1 MFFSWEAQ
9 AGCLEDNLLSTSL
22 ANVITAAHG
31 QDRTNLQETTSPS
44 PPPIP
49 STTGVIPAGPSPPT
63 IPSTTSVIPDKPETN
78 PEGEGDKENPK
89 NDVISVLTEL
99 DKPDDEPTDPDKSND
114 EPMDPEEPD
123 ESDKSSS
130 QSKSGSERDKD
141 WNPKDLSDLE
151 SNSTV
156 SDKPNHI
163 FNSLSDME
171 VLGEETLYNFA
182 LLKNRNSPSFHPN
195 DSHFKATLEEL
206 IKSAELRQ
214 AIINCLDI
222 SIPSTKAP
230 GCQGLA
236 TQAEAEGYIRERVDQ
251 EGMYWAIAGQ
261 KGAYSLL
268 HMDANGLCTVVEPMT
283 GQKYWVIARPKDDV
297 IMSSIDLMDILN
309 IELKDISPFWNFYAV
324 ILQPGD
330 IFIMRPATPH
340 YVMTVEDF
348 LCFGSHCYS
357 SQTLTQ
363 TALGIYHT
371 LTTGG
376 LIRTNTSHP
385 QALESLCHIS
395 MWWQALVFLDLS
407 LLMFCAG
414 LPLAHKP
421 YLTIVEDVI
430 GFLDLVNLVTLAP
443 VLDV

>member
-1 MFFSWEAQ
+1 MTGRLLLILHQSVRMSLVLKFFEKLST
-9 AGCLEDNLLSTSL
+9 LSTSL
-22 ANVITAAHG
+22 QPVM
-31 QDRTNLQETTSPS
+31 
-44 PPPIP
+44 
-49 STTGVIPAGPSPPT
+49 GVLKGGLA
-63 IPSTTSVIPDKPETN
+63 
-78 PEGEGDKENPK
+78 
-89 NDVISVLTEL
+89 
-99 DKPDDEPTDPDKSND
+99 
-114 EPMDPEEPD
+114 PEEHAVEVVQYQD
-123 ESDKSSS
+123 WI
-130 QSKSGSERDKD
+130 SKEFPPARRQTIFHSRSILIR
-141 WNPKDLSDLE
+141 NAPH
-151 SNSTV
+151 NIY
-156 SDKPNHI
+156 N

-182 LLKNRNSPSFHPN
+182 LLKNRNSPSSHPN

-206 IKSAELRQ
+206 IKSVELRQ
-214 AIINCLDI
+214 AIINCLNI

-283 GQKYWVIARPKDDV
+283 GQKYWVIVRPKDDV

-309 IELKDISPFWNFYAV
+309 VELEDISPFWNFYAV
-324 ILQPGD
+324 IIQPGD

-340 YVMTVEDF
+340 YVMTVEDS

-376 LIRTNTSHP
+376 LI
-385 QALESLCHIS
+385 
-395 MWWQALVFLDLS
+395 
-407 LLMFCAG
+407 
-414 LPLAHKP
+414 
-421 YLTIVEDVI
+421 
-430 GFLDLVNLVTLAP
+430 
-443 VLDV
+443 

>member
-1 MFFSWEAQ
+1 MNPDQGILVGSKTQLYDYDWKAFVDFTPISQEFPPARQQ
-9 AGCLEDNLLSTSL
+9 AIFHSRSILIRN
-22 ANVITAAHG
+22 APHNIY
-31 QDRTNLQETTSPS
+31 N
-44 PPPIP
+44 
-49 STTGVIPAGPSPPT
+49 
-63 IPSTTSVIPDKPETN
+63 
-78 PEGEGDKENPK
+78 
-89 NDVISVLTEL
+89 
-99 DKPDDEPTDPDKSND
+99 
-114 EPMDPEEPD
+114 
-123 ESDKSSS
+123 
-130 QSKSGSERDKD
+130 
-141 WNPKDLSDLE
+141 
-151 SNSTV
+151 
-156 SDKPNHI
+156 

-309 IELKDISPFWNFYAV
+309 VELEDIFLFWNFYAV

-330 IFIMRPATPH
+330 I
-340 YVMTVEDF
+340 
-348 LCFGSHCYS
+348 L
-357 SQTLTQ
+357 
-363 TALGIYHT
+363 
-371 LTTGG
+371 
-376 LIRTNTSHP
+376 
-385 QALESLCHIS
+385 
-395 MWWQALVFLDLS
+395 
-407 LLMFCAG
+407 
-414 LPLAHKP
+414 
-421 YLTIVEDVI
+421 
-430 GFLDLVNLVTLAP
+430 
-443 VLDV
+443 